1 VQIDLRR
8 SKIGGTA
15 VLMYDKGG
23 IQVST
28 GAWVV
33 TCIGDLSFEFSN
45 EDSPFG
51 GVMLDRMRDGRA
63 DPGDVKAATLN
74 QVAKLCTVDVLTQLM
89 TIIHNAR
96 TDGIRRGREEMT
108 SEIRYLLGIH

>member
-1 VQIDLRR
+1 MQIDLRR

-15 VLMYDKGG
+15 VLMYNNGG
-23 IQVST
+23 IQVSS
-28 GAWVV
+28 GDWV
-33 TCIGDLSFEFSN
+33 TAYISDFSFEFSN

-63 DPGDVKAATLN
+63 DPGDVKAAIFN
-74 QVAKLCTVDVLTQLM
+74 QVAKLCTVDVIAQLM

-96 TDGIRRGREEMT
+96 TDGIRMGREEMT
-108 SEIRYLLGIH
+108 SEIRDLLGIH